1 MPVLVQYS
9 SSWYCITTSAAFN
22 HHIYSLTLCS
32 GQSSKFL
39 ISVPLPVPPVPANTA
54 RLVLIKTIKE
64 NDLMLDI
71 WTLEYSSRLQIM
83 ECQKLLIDTGAIWKH
98 IFSEFGFLL
107 LLLDLCDSRIFSPV
121 TLILLQPQSHP
132 THFLF
137 LIWFCFVATSYFRAH
152 C

>member
-32 GQSSKFL
+32 GQSSMFL
-39 ISVPLPVPPVPANTA
+39 VSVPVPPVPAKTA
-54 RLVLIKTIKE
+54 CLVLIKTLKQ
-64 NDLMLDI
+64 NDLMPDI
-71 WTLEYSSRLQIM
+71 WILEYSSRLQIM

-98 IFSEFGFLL
+98 IFSEFWFLL
-107 LLLDLCDSRIFSPV
+107 PLLHLCDSLILSPV
-121 TLILLQPQSHP
+121 TLTLLQPHP
-132 THFLF
+132 HLTHFF